1 MLTWGGGA
9 DIVIANTSGENPS
22 KKKPPSQNLN
32 LNKTIDEPPL
42 NLTVRPYHRCG
53 LSLIVFFNVFLQV
66 KTAEVSFMLH
76 RQTKEVSICLLNTV
90 AWIIVIM
97 LHSSVAQRNQD
108 KQVCTDYM

>member
-9 DIVIANTSGENPS
+9 DIVIANTSGENPFM
-22 KKKPPSQNLN
+22 PSQNLN
-32 LNKTIDEPPL
+32 SHKTIDELPL

-53 LSLIVFFNVFLQV
+53 LSLIVFFNIFLQV

-76 RQTKEVSICLLNTV
+76 RQTKEVSICLLNIV
-90 AWIIVIM
+90 AWIIIIM